1 VHMSMFVDI
10 ASEPRVSIRVNIAQ
24 FVGKRHGRQK
34 DKGRKMYFADF
45 NENDDDFRRS
55 KLYPAFQK
63 ACRLA
68 GFKSTNNGWEEGEQR
83 VRFTC
88 SQTRHFRRTAS
99 AVNENDE
106 TAVAG
111 NTNRWRRNRTTSRP
125 LAKEDQCCFMMPIFW
140 DEVEKLWYMWE
151 RSAGNL
157 QHNGHCELDPEEVKV
172 SLSQLSDEDR
182 ELAFKMFNVNA
193 NTPMTQ
199 AFLEEQT
206 GLFFSSNQLMYLRN
220 THRRDTLRQQDEL
233 FEGATAADRL
243 LFKLEHDPM
252 CSFIVVTAE
261 WDTVIEIEGAMST
274 SLRTMVKHSWMRR
287 ILPVI
292 LPSECEMLSGFPV
305 LVVAFCLP

>member
-1 VHMSMFVDI
+1 MTAPPYVSAEATVAGIAAEAVESDFGPVEDFPVTASTQAASNLDKLCELYEAKRVWTTDAVHMSMFVDI

-45 NENDDDFRRS
+45 NENDDDFRRR

-68 GFKSTNNGWEEGEQR
+68 GFKATNNGWEAGEQR

-88 SQTRHFRRTAS
+88 SRTRHFRRTAS
-99 AVNENDE
+99 AVNEHEE

-111 NTNRWRRNRTTSRP
+111 DTNRRRRNRTTSRP
-125 LAKEDQCCFMMPIFW
+125 LAKEDQCHFMMPIFW

-193 NTPMTQ
+193 NTPTTQ
-199 AFLEEQT
+199 AFLE
-206 GLFFSSNQLMYLRN
+206 
-220 THRRDTLRQQDEL
+220 
-233 FEGATAADRL
+233 
-243 LFKLEHDPM
+243 
-252 CSFIVVTAE
+252 
-261 WDTVIEIEGAMST
+261 
-274 SLRTMVKHSWMRR
+274 
-287 ILPVI
+287 
-292 LPSECEMLSGFPV
+292 
-305 LVVAFCLP
+305 